1 MHKTGNISVIIVCFC
16 FLFIGIIFSV
26 SDPYAVPI
34 PVTPSGID
42 NAGLPPPPPEFGL
55 EFASEPGTEG
65 NISFNIND
73 LPPPIPDSPAPNYL
87 TSQTSPNQQQQRASQ
102 PVHHQ
107 QQQQYHQQVTLPSPH
122 LSVPPPAA
130 NSQPSSTPA
139 AAAPWEQ
146 GSRSP
151 RSNSRGE
158 MPPPTLAKKGK
169 KLDTNF
175 LAQLNSTLGG
185 SQAVPAAPENR
196 QSAPPS
202 AAVQNLKTS
211 RNSESPPR
219 EHLLSEIHG
228 GIKLKK
234 AANVNDRSAP
244 SVR

>member
-1 MHKTGNISVIIVCFC
+1 MIIVCFC
-16 FLFIGIIFSV
+16 FVFIGIVFSV

-55 EFASEPGTEG
+55 EFASGPGTEG

-87 TSQTSPNQQQQRASQ
+87 TSQTSPNQQQQQRASH

-107 QQQQYHQQVTLPSPH
+107 QQQQYQQVTLPSPH

>member
-16 FLFIGIIFSV
+16 FVFIGIVFSV

-55 EFASEPGTEG
+55 EFASGPGTEG

-87 TSQTSPNQQQQRASQ
+87 TSQTSPNQQQQQRASH

-107 QQQQYHQQVTLPSPH
+107 QQQQYQQVTLPSPH

>member
-16 FLFIGIIFSV
+16 FVFIGIVFSV

-55 EFASEPGTEG
+55 EFASGPGTEG

-87 TSQTSPNQQQQRASQ
+87 TSQTSPNQQQQRANH

-107 QQQQYHQQVTLPSPH
+107 QQQQYHQPVTLPSPH

-139 AAAPWEQ
+139 TAAPWEQ

-185 SQAVPAAPENR
+185 SQAVPAAPENK